1 MRKTCSGCKTKEC
14 RKCEDGKLRETGLR
28 NLYGDLETD
37 GEQTDGYRLECDNRA
52 HALIDLAIM
61 ENLGV
66 AG

>member
-1 MRKTCSGCKTKEC
+1 MSEVRRRKAE
-14 RKCEDGKLRETGLR
+14 EDSFR